1 MPEAHTAH
9 WVLVN
14 EGSSGHHDEDHDH
27 DDEQDHEPAYDDDSP
42 RRGRVVLMAV
52 LVPLVGAA
60 GGAAGP
66 LFRGTTSA
74 GGPLLVITAVVV
86 FLAAFALFSLSAI
99 WLLNKASQAVAHVRA
114 RRDRPGRPDHLDRP
128 DPRGR

>member
-1 MPEAHTAH
+1 M
-9 WVLVN
+9 N
-14 EGSSGHHDEDHDH
+14 EGSSDHHHDHDH
-27 DDEQDHEPAYDDDSP
+27 DHDYERVHDDDSP

-52 LVPLVGAA
+52 LVPVVGAA

-74 GGPLLVITAVVV
+74 GGPLLVLTGVVA

-99 WLLNKASQAVAHVRA
+99 WLLNKASLAVAHVRA
-114 RRDRPGRPDHLDRP
+114 HRGHRDRRAR
-128 DPRGR
+128 